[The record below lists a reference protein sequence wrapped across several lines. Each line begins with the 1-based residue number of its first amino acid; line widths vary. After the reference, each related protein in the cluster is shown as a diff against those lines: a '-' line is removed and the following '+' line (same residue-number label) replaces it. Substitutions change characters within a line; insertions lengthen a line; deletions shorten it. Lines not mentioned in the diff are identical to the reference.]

1 MNISL
6 NHLNTL
12 LDYFIYDKAEKEHL
26 IIYDLSDRN
35 KVRSSLSNMSEKQ
48 YRYIIHLFMSKKW
61 FKLKSILDNFLIKI

>member
-12 LDYFIYDKAEKEHL
+12 LDNFIYDKAEKEHL
-26 IIYDLSDRN
+26 IIYELSDRN

-48 YRYIIHLFMSKKW
+48 YRYIIYLFMNKKW
-61 FKLKSILDNFLIKI
+61 FKLKSILNNFLIKI

>member
-12 LDYFIYDKAEKEHL
+12 LDNFIYDKAEKEHL

-48 YRYIIHLFMSKKW
+48 YRYIIYLFMNKKW
-61 FKLKSILDNFLIKI
+61 FKLKSILNNFLIKI